1 MFVENASDFVSL
13 IKYHFSRIFFDNIFG
28 NEIEKLFID
37 SRKMKFNLDVLYS
50 ISNDILHMLG
60 KFGLSTLH
68 EKRSMFLDSS
78 AHFTHCFYFDL
89 CKLLRLCA
97 FLYMHERFMSNV
109 DYSAESFKIINKPYL
124 EYCTKKFNK

>member
-13 IKYHFSRIFFDNIFG
+13 IKYHFSQIFFDNIFG
-28 NEIEKLFID
+28 NGIEKLFID

-60 KFGLSTLH
+60 KFGLSKLH

-78 AHFTHCFYFDL
+78 AHFTQ
-89 CKLLRLCA
+89 
-97 FLYMHERFMSNV
+97 FLF
-109 DYSAESFKIINKPYL
+109 
-124 EYCTKKFNK
+124 

>member
-1 MFVENASDFVSL
+1 
-13 IKYHFSRIFFDNIFG
+13 
-28 NEIEKLFID
+28 
-37 SRKMKFNLDVLYS
+37 MKFNLDVLYS

-89 CKLLRLCA
+89 
-97 FLYMHERFMSNV
+97 SNV